1 MSLAADIT
9 PVAAPARV
17 SPDAVR
23 GGLKAGQ
30 RRIGMLLLLPAAT
43 AFSLVILYPFLQA
56 LALSLFEYT
65 LETPAPRFQGLANFA
80 RIGATPDV
88 WQAFV
93 TTAVYV
99 TCATAGTLVLGLG
112 WALILNQPFRGRGL
126 LRSLSLLPWVLPSTV
141 SAFVWGWIFNSRYGV
156 LNAFLL
162 ELGVID
168 MPQAWLSTSTGAMV
182 AVIIT
187 KVWLSIP
194 LFMAFFL
201 AGLQNMDREQIDAAR
216 VDGAGNWAILRDHV
230 LPHLRPVLIVVVVLG
245 VIGNLQQFD
254 TIYALTGGGPVRA
267 TAVLSVEVYRRAFE
281 QWDVGFASAIGVLW
295 VATLLPPAFLYLRM
309 LVKGA

>member
-1 MSLAADIT
+1 MSLATDLSPA
-9 PVAAPARV
+9 PMPARI
-17 SPDAVR
+17 SPHAVR
-23 GGLKAGQ
+23 GGLMAGQ
-30 RRIGMLLLLPAAT
+30 RRLGMLLLLPAAA
-43 AFSLVILYPFLQA
+43 AFGFVILYPFLQA

-65 LETPAPRFQGLANFA
+65 LETPAPRFIGLANFA
-80 RIGATPDV
+80 KIAATTDV

-93 TTAVYV
+93 TTAIYV
-99 TCATAGTLVLGLG
+99 VFTTAGTLVLGLG
-112 WALILNQPFRGRGL
+112 WALILNQPFRGRGV

-156 LNAFLL
+156 LNALLL
-162 ELGVID
+162 ELGLID
-168 MPQAWLSTSTGAMV
+168 MPQAWLSTPAGAMT
-182 AVIIT
+182 AIIIT
-187 KVWLSIP
+187 KIWLSIP

-216 VDGAGNWAILRDHV
+216 VDGANNWAVLRDHV

>member
-1 MSLAADIT
+1 MSLAAEIT
-9 PVAAPARV
+9 PTPSTASV
-17 SPDAVR
+17 SPYAVR

-30 RRIGMLLLLPAAT
+30 RRIGMLLLLPAAI
-43 AFSLVILYPFLQA
+43 AFGLVILYPFLQA

-65 LETPAPRFQGLANFA
+65 LETPAPRFTGLSNFA
-80 RIGATPDV
+80 KIAATPDV

-93 TTAVYV
+93 TTAIYV
-99 TCATAGTLVLGLG
+99 LFTTTGTLVLGLG

-126 LRSLSLLPWVLPSTV
+126 LRSMSLLPWVLPSTV
-141 SAFVWGWIFNSRYGV
+141 SAFIWGWIFNSRYGV
-156 LNAFLL
+156 LNALLL

-168 MPQAWLSTSTGAMV
+168 MPQAWLSTSTGAMI

-187 KVWLSIP
+187 KIWLSIP

-201 AGLQNMDREQIDAAR
+201 AGLQNMDREQVDAAR
-216 VDGAGNWAILRDHV
+216 VDGANNWAILRDHV

-281 QWDVGFASAIGVLW
+281 QWDIGFASAIGVLW

>member
-1 MSLAADIT
+1 
-9 PVAAPARV
+9 
-17 SPDAVR
+17 
-23 GGLKAGQ
+23 
-30 RRIGMLLLLPAAT
+30 
-43 AFSLVILYPFLQA
+43 
-56 LALSLFEYT
+56 
-65 LETPAPRFQGLANFA
+65 
-80 RIGATPDV
+80 
-88 WQAFV
+88 
-93 TTAVYV
+93 
-99 TCATAGTLVLGLG
+99 
-112 WALILNQPFRGRGL
+112 LILNQPFRGRGL
-126 LRSLSLLPWVLPSTV
+126 LRSISLLPWVLPSTV

-168 MPQAWLSTSTGAMV
+168 MPQAWLSTSTGAMI

-187 KVWLSIP
+187 KIWLSIP

-201 AGLQNMDREQIDAAR
+201 AGLQNMDREQVDAAR
-216 VDGAGNWAILRDHV
+216 VDGANNWAILRDHV